1 MGGDTGAESG
11 EKWLWFLD
19 GGRRDENKMRCCLLI
34 LISAISLV
42 LVFVLDRWMYLYEP
56 PLLTVTLTPFCS
68 LGSLRKCAFNESTFD
83 QSLGQSAGLDHR
95 HSQGQ
100 SLVDGL
106 VDVGVK
112 FKEHFHGKVRVK
124 S

>member
-1 MGGDTGAESG
+1 MALVPGRGETGCEQDEVLLVNTNISHIIGIGICIGWVDSG
-11 EKWLWFLD
+11 
-19 GGRRDENKMRCCLLI
+19 
-34 LISAISLV
+34 
-42 LVFVLDRWMYLYEP
+42 YLYEP

-68 LGSLRKCAFNESTFD
+68 LGSLWKCTFNESTFD
-83 QSLGQSAGLDHR
+83 QSLGQSADLDHR

-100 SLVDGL
+100 SLVHSL

-112 FKEHFHGKVRVK
+112 SKEHFDGKVRIK

>member
-1 MGGDTGAESG
+1 MDSG
-11 EKWLWFLD
+11 
-19 GGRRDENKMRCCLLI
+19 
-34 LISAISLV
+34 
-42 LVFVLDRWMYLYEP
+42 YLYEP